1 MSKLVLT
8 RKESVGNG
16 KDAVLIHKDGE
27 ILVKINIAKVS
38 GKTVK
43 IAFESIDEIISVDR
57 EELYDKSIYRSNT
70 YGNNFFRI
78 R

>member
-16 KDAVLIHKDGE
+16 KDAVLIHKDGK

-43 IAFESIDEIISVDR
+43 IAFESINEIVSVDR
-57 EELYDKSIYRSNT
+57 EELYDKKYLSE
-70 YGNNFFRI
+70 
-78 R
+78 

>member
-43 IAFESIDEIISVDR
+43 IAFESINEIVSVDR
-57 EELYDKSIYRSNT
+57 EELYDKKYLSE
-70 YGNNFFRI
+70 
-78 R
+78 

>member
-16 KDAVLIHKDGE
+16 KDAVLIHKDGK

-57 EELYDKSIYRSNT
+57 EELYDKKYLSE
-70 YGNNFFRI
+70 
-78 R
+78 

>member
-43 IAFESIDEIISVDR
+43 IAFESINEIVSVDR
-57 EELYDKSIYRSNT
+57 EELDDKKYLSE
-70 YGNNFFRI
+70 
-78 R
+78 

>member
-1 MSKLVLT
+1 MNKLVLT

-43 IAFESIDEIISVDR
+43 IAFESLDEIVSVDR
-57 EELYDKSIYRSNT
+57 EELYDKKYLSE
-70 YGNNFFRI
+70 
-78 R
+78 

>member
-1 MSKLVLT
+1 VSKLVLT

-57 EELYDKSIYRSNT
+57 EELYDKKYLSE
-70 YGNNFFRI
+70 
-78 R
+78 

>member
-1 MSKLVLT
+1 VSKLVLT

-16 KDAVLIHKDGE
+16 KDAVLIHKDGK

-57 EELYDKSIYRSNT
+57 EELYDKKYLSE
-70 YGNNFFRI
+70 
-78 R
+78 

>member
-1 MSKLVLT
+1 VSKLVLT

-43 IAFESIDEIISVDR
+43 IAFESINEIISVDR
-57 EELYDKSIYRSNT
+57 EELYDKKYLSE
-70 YGNNFFRI
+70 
-78 R
+78 

>member
-43 IAFESIDEIISVDR
+43 IAFESINEIISVDR
-57 EELYDKSIYRSNT
+57 EELYDKKYLSE
-70 YGNNFFRI
+70 
-78 R
+78 

>member
-1 MSKLVLT
+1 VSKLVLT

-43 IAFESIDEIISVDR
+43 IAFESINEIVSVDR
-57 EELYDKSIYRSNT
+57 EELYDKKYLSE
-70 YGNNFFRI
+70 
-78 R
+78 

>member
-57 EELYDKSIYRSNT
+57 EELYDKKYLSE
-70 YGNNFFRI
+70 
-78 R
+78 

>member
-1 MSKLVLT
+1 VSKLVLT

-43 IAFESIDEIISVDR
+43 IAFESIDEIVSVDR
-57 EELYDKSIYRSNT
+57 EELYDKKYLSE
-70 YGNNFFRI
+70 
-78 R
+78 